1 LRNKGSKKE
10 VNTNEWMNT
19 YADTITLLLCFFVLL
34 YSFSTINE
42 AKWRKIVESFNLEK
56 YDSDVSNH
64 TMTEIPDITDIGFP
78 DTTTTQ
84 ATGAGGNITSP
95 NDELYIRIKEYIQKN
110 DLSSKVEL
118 ISDENTISLRFKDTI
133 LFDPDSTVLRQD
145 GKVILKSIGQMLKD
159 SIGLIKMIEIQGHT
173 AKNPDGLPQ
182 FKNTFQFSTFR
193 AVNVLQFLLDDIG
206 INPQKLSAVG
216 YGQYHPIGDNETEEG
231 RIKNRR
237 VEIVATSI
245 TKETDISSSSTT
257 NP

>member
-1 LRNKGSKKE
+1 
-10 VNTNEWMNT
+10 MNT

-145 GKVILKSIGQMLKD
+145 GKVISKVSSDAEGLNR
-159 SIGLIKMIEIQGHT
+159 LIKMIEIQGHT

-182 FKNTFQFSTFR
+182 FKTLFNSQHS
-193 AVNVLQFLLDDIG
+193 
-206 INPQKLSAVG
+206 
-216 YGQYHPIGDNETEEG
+216 G
-231 RIKNRR
+231 R
-237 VEIVATSI
+237 
-245 TKETDISSSSTT
+245 
-257 NP
+257 